1 MSVTPIDGVAALASR
16 YDGFILDIWGVL
28 HDGVA
33 PYPGVTDA
41 LGHLIAAGKRVALL
55 SNAPMRAETVTR
67 RVENIGVPR
76 ALYHAIMTSGEEVW
90 QKLRDR
96 TDPEFAALGRHC
108 LYFGAERHHGM
119 LDGLDLVRVADA
131 AEASFILNTG
141 PDDLDDA
148 ATLYR
153 PALEAAARR
162 GLTMVCANAD
172 LHVMHGDSLIACAG
186 SMAQRYEEMGGT
198 VSWHGKPY
206 PSVYE
211 ATRRLL
217 GIEAPDRILCV
228 GDSLR
233 TDIAG
238 AIGAGLDSLLVTG
251 GMHEGEFGSPLDAA
265 LFHARLG
272 DRPRPRWAIER
283 LVW

>member
-1 MSVTPIDGVAALASR
+1 MSVTLIDGVAAIAPR
-16 YDGFILDIWGVL
+16 YDGFILDVWGVL

-55 SNAPMRAETVTR
+55 SNAPMRAATVAR
-67 RVENIGVPR
+67 RVEAIGVPR
-76 ALYHAIMTSGEEVW
+76 ALFHEIMTSGEEVW
-90 QKLRDR
+90 QNLRHR
-96 TDPEFAALGRHC
+96 TDPFFAGLGRDC
-108 LYFGAERHHGM
+108 LYFGPPRHRGM
-119 LDGLDLVRVADA
+119 LEGLDLVEAASA

-153 PALEAAARR
+153 LALEDAAGR
-162 GLTMVCANAD
+162 GLKMVCANAD
-172 LHVMHGDSLIACAG
+172 LHVMHGDRLIACAG
-186 SMAQRYEEMGGT
+186 IMAKRYEEMGGF

-206 PSVYE
+206 PSVYH
-211 ATRRLL
+211 ACRRLL
-217 GIEAPDRILCV
+217 GIEAPERILCV

-238 AIGAGLDSLLVTG
+238 AVGVGLDSLLVAG
-251 GMHEGEFGSPLDAA
+251 GIHAGEFGPPLDAA
-265 LFHARLG
+265 LLQDRLG
-272 DRPRPRWAIER
+272 DRPAPRWAIER